1 LLALV
6 GRHREAITALE
17 EGWTWLPE
25 GDGYAQSTPA
35 AAWLGESYRALGD
48 EAKSR
53 AWYEE
58 SVHHALKLTSINPA
72 IAHYWRGKALERLS
86 DVPGAR
92 QGYRTALRHH
102 LLHPARQ
109 EVKQTMISL
118 RIRARR
124 SFLH

>member
-1 LLALV
+1 M

-58 SVHHALKLTSINPA
+58 SVHHTLKLTAINPA
-72 IAHYWRGKALERLS
+72 IAHYWQGKALEGLG
-86 DVPGAR
+86 DMPGAC
-92 QGYRTALRHH
+92 QAYRTALRHY
-102 LLHPARQ
+102 LLHPARR

-124 SFLH
+124 SFLR